1 MIIIFIITRTI
12 TITITIIAASY
23 PSKNRF
29 GITSSGSLTGAS
41 GEVNAWPC
49 KMMRNDALFYYTH
62 DKMMMMM
69 MMMMMIVINMMM
81 MMMMCDDNY
90 LDHGDTMINMMIS
103 T

>member
-1 MIIIFIITRTI
+1 MI

-69 MMMMMIVINMMM
+69 MV
-81 MMMMCDDNY
+81 
-90 LDHGDTMINMMIS
+90 
-103 T
+103 